1 MNKIKIWYS
10 NNDHWCVIHTD
21 KTALEI
27 FMNGKRNGFVFG
39 DDEGSV
45 IIPYEHIFLIEKI

>member
-21 KTALEI
+21 KTALEVYDY
-27 FMNGKRNGFVFG
+27 GKRNGFVFG
-39 DDEGSV
+39 DDDCNV